1 MSVSA
6 KKWFLSD
13 LRLWKDL
20 NLYFPLL
27 TELNLEN
34 LKLKQYNVRNS
45 LPSAVEDGIDSKEIS

>member
-13 LRLWKDL
+13 LRPWKDL

-45 LPSAVEDGIDSKEIS
+45 LRSAVEDGIDSKEIS